1 MRTAAAQLTLTDIT
15 KRYSERIVLDRASLT
30 IRPGETVGIV
40 GDNGSGK
47 STLLRLIAGQE
58 TPDNGE
64 ITVHM
69 PGGVG
74 YLPQALDLPDA
85 ATVADAIDTALADI
99 RTLEARLRALET
111 ELAATE
117 STRPILDEYAEVV
130 QRFEARG
137 GYDADRRV
145 DIALAGLGL
154 PGLDRER
161 TLGTLSGGERSRLA
175 LAATLAAAPHL
186 LLLDEPTNDL
196 DDQAVEWLERH
207 LLAHRGTVVVV
218 THDRVFLERLTTT
231 IVEVDAGALARYGDG
246 YAGYLAAKAA
256 ERRRREAEF
265 QRWRTE
271 LARSRALA
279 ESNVVRLDAIPR
291 KLPLAVFA
299 AGPFRARGRD
309 HGARSRIRNAKERV
323 ARLTENPVAAPPD
336 PLRFTAQWDRG
347 GDVEGPVATLAGV
360 EVGDRLR
367 VDELAIR
374 AGERVLITGA
384 NGAGKTTLLRV
395 LAGEQEVGAGAVEVG
410 GTVGHLRQQQTPW
423 PSDWTALQ
431 AYAAGRFVDAEDAAA
446 ELLGT
451 GLFHPGELS
460 RRIGELSY
468 GQRRRVDLA
477 RLVADPVD
485 LLLLDEPTNHLAPAL
500 VEELE
505 AALDGYPGALVL
517 VTHDRGLRSR
527 FRGTHLELAAGQVIS
542 RSEQA
547 PAMPTAG

>member
-1 MRTAAAQLTLTDIT
+1 MRTAAAQLTLTDVT
-15 KRYSERIVLDRASLT
+15 KRYSDRIVLDRASLT
-30 IRPGETVGIV
+30 IRSGETVGIV

-69 PGGVG
+69 PDGIG
-74 YLPQALDLPDA
+74 YLPQALDLPDM
-85 ATVADAIDTALADI
+85 ATAGDAIDTALADI
-99 RTLEARLRALET
+99 RALEARLRALEI
-111 ELAATE
+111 ELAAPE
-117 STRPILDEYAEVV
+117 STEQTLDRYAEIV

-175 LAATLAAAPHL
+175 LAGTLAAAPHL

-218 THDRVFLERLTTT
+218 SHDRVFLERLTTT
-231 IVEVDAGALARYGDG
+231 IVEVDAGAVARYGDG
-246 YAGYLAAKAA
+246 YAGYLVAKAA

-323 ARLTENPVAAPPD
+323 ARLTENPVAAPAE
-336 PLRFTAQWDRG
+336 PLRFTARLDRVS
-347 GDVEGPVATLAGV
+347 DVDGLIATLADI
-360 EVGDRLR
+360 EVPQRLR
-367 VDELAIR
+367 VDELSIE

-384 NGAGKTTLLRV
+384 NGAGKTTLLRL
-395 LAGEQEVGAGAVEVG
+395 LAGELEPTAGSVRIG
-410 GTVGHLRQQQTPW
+410 GTVGYLRQQRTPW
-423 PSDWTALQ
+423 PSEWTALQ
-431 AYAAGRFVDAEDAAA
+431 AYSAGRFIDADDAAA

-451 GLFHPGELS
+451 GLFHPAELS

-468 GQRRRVDLA
+468 GQRRRIDLA

-485 LLLLDEPTNHLAPAL
+485 LLLLDEPTNHLAPVL

-517 VTHDRGLRSR
+517 VTHDRGLRTR
-527 FRGTHLELAAGQVIS
+527 FRGTHLELAAGQVLP
-542 RSEQA
+542 RGETVR
-547 PAMPTAG
+547 PVPVAG

>member
-1 MRTAAAQLTLTDIT
+1 MRTAAAQLTLTDVT
-15 KRYSERIVLDRASLT
+15 KRYSDRIVLDRASLT

-69 PGGVG
+69 PDGIG
-74 YLPQALDLPDA
+74 YLPQALDLPDM
-85 ATVADAIDTALADI
+85 ATAGDAIDTALADI
-99 RTLEARLRALET
+99 RALEARLRALEI
-111 ELAATE
+111 ELAAPE
-117 STRPILDEYAEVV
+117 STEQTLDRYAEIV

-175 LAATLAAAPHL
+175 LAGTLAAAPHL

-218 THDRVFLERLTTT
+218 SHDRVFLERLTTT
-231 IVEVDAGALARYGDG
+231 IVEVDAGAVARYGDG
-246 YAGYLAAKAA
+246 YAGYLVAKAA

-323 ARLTENPVAAPPD
+323 ARLTENPVAAPAE
-336 PLRFTAQWDRG
+336 PLRFTARLDRVSDIDG
-347 GDVEGPVATLAGV
+347 LIATLADI
-360 EVGDRLR
+360 EVPQRLR
-367 VDELAIR
+367 VDELSIE

-384 NGAGKTTLLRV
+384 NGAGKTTLLRL
-395 LAGEQEVGAGAVEVG
+395 LAGELEPTAGSVRIG
-410 GTVGHLRQQQTPW
+410 GTVGYLRQQRTPW
-423 PSDWTALQ
+423 PSEWTALQ
-431 AYAAGRFVDAEDAAA
+431 AYAAGRFIDADDAAA

-451 GLFHPGELS
+451 GLFHPAELS

-468 GQRRRVDLA
+468 GQRRRIDLA

-485 LLLLDEPTNHLAPAL
+485 LLLLDEPTNHLAPVL

-517 VTHDRGLRSR
+517 VTHDRGLRTR
-527 FRGTHLELAAGQVIS
+527 FRGTHLELAAGQVCP
-542 RSEQA
+542 RGETVR
-547 PAMPTAG
+547 PVPVAG

>member
-117 STRPILDEYAEVV
+117 STGPILDEYAEVV

-256 ERRRREAEF
+256 ERRRREADF

-423 PSDWTALQ
+423 PLDWTALQ

-460 RRIGELSY
+460 RRIGDLSY

-505 AALDGYPGALVL
+505 AALDEYPGALVL

>member
-1 MRTAAAQLTLTDIT
+1 
-15 KRYSERIVLDRASLT
+15 
-30 IRPGETVGIV
+30 
-40 GDNGSGK
+40 
-47 STLLRLIAGQE
+47 
-58 TPDNGE
+58 
-64 ITVHM
+64 
-69 PGGVG
+69 
-74 YLPQALDLPDA
+74 
-85 ATVADAIDTALADI
+85 
-99 RTLEARLRALET
+99 
-111 ELAATE
+111 
-117 STRPILDEYAEVV
+117 PILDEYAEVV

-256 ERRRREAEF
+256 ERRRRDAEF
-265 QRWRTE
+265 QRRRTE

-374 AGERVLITGA
+374 AGDQHPLT
-384 NGAGKTTLLRV
+384 GAGKTTLLRV
-395 LAGEQEVGAGAVEVG
+395 LAGEQEVGAGA
-410 GTVGHLRQQQTPW
+410 
-423 PSDWTALQ
+423 
-431 AYAAGRFVDAEDAAA
+431 
-446 ELLGT
+446 
-451 GLFHPGELS
+451 
-460 RRIGELSY
+460 
-468 GQRRRVDLA
+468 
-477 RLVADPVD
+477 
-485 LLLLDEPTNHLAPAL
+485 
-500 VEELE
+500 
-505 AALDGYPGALVL
+505 
-517 VTHDRGLRSR
+517 
-527 FRGTHLELAAGQVIS
+527 
-542 RSEQA
+542 
-547 PAMPTAG
+547 

>member
-117 STRPILDEYAEVV
+117 STGPVLDEYAEVV

-360 EVGDRLR
+360 EVGDRLG

-423 PSDWTALQ
+423 PLDWTALQ

-460 RRIGELSY
+460 RRIGDLSY

>member
-117 STRPILDEYAEVV
+117 STGPVLDEYAEVV

-256 ERRRREAEF
+256 ERRRREADF

-423 PSDWTALQ
+423 PLDWTALQ

-460 RRIGELSY
+460 RRIGDLSY

-505 AALDGYPGALVL
+505 AALDEYPGALVL